1 MATKADV
8 VIKPVPE
15 YQEQSSTARYTPAS
29 HDRKLPGTYYVNL
42 YQPEKQSK
50 GGDLDPAR
58 PGGAGD
64 RDRPGPEGGGCMLSI
79 FDPLCSPYDLPR
91 RLSVLETIV
100 GSAAAE
106 KVLLYLQN
114 YEQACGR
121 EISEKFQLSNSQVQ
135 KQLLKL
141 EPGGL
146 LVSRRIGRT
155 RLYQWNLRNPLV
167 PSLRA
172 FLAVALDSLPAN
184 EQQQFFRKRTRPRRS
199 GKAL

>member
-1 MATKADV
+1 MSAGARIGVIEYLRSTGDFSPKSADPRTIGNCPYAV
-8 VIKPVPE
+8 RG
-15 YQEQSSTARYTPAS
+15 SWTR
-29 HDRKLPGTYYVNL
+29 R
-42 YQPEKQSK
+42 
-50 GGDLDPAR
+50 DPA
-58 PGGAGD
+58 GAGD
-64 RDRPGPEGGGCMLSI
+64 RDRTGPEGSGCLPSI
-79 FDPLCSPYDLPR
+79 IDLLCSPYELLR

-106 KVLLYLQN
+106 KVLLYLQS
-114 YEQACGR
+114 YEQAYGR
-121 EISEKFQLSNSQVQ
+121 EISATFELSNSQVQ

-141 EPGGL
+141 ESGGL

-155 RLYQWNLRNPLV
+155 RLYQWNPRNPLV